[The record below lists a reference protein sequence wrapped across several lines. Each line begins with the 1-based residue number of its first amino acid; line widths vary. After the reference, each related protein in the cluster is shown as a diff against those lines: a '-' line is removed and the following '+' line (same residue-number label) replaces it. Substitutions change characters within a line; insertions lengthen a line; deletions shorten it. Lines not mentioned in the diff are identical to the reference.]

1 MTKDHIPS
9 ALRTSRAED
18 HPLKLLELG
27 LSDIDPITLVRFPF
41 FMTNKACPSVKVTVR
56 KV

>member
-9 ALRTSRAED
+9 AFRTSRAER

-27 LSDIDPITLVRFPF
+27 FSDVDPITLVRIPF

>member
-9 ALRTSRAED
+9 AVRTSRAER
-18 HPLKLLELG
+18 HPLKLLELRF
-27 LSDIDPITLVRFPF
+27 SDVDPITLVRIPF